1 MVCPLED
8 PPSFKQRKRGGAGEA
23 PHAHDHPMMA
33 AGAFFN
39 GVNWTNSSHRN
50 TGKNVELTESNR
62 VATKVRGKDYGLVF
76 TMH

>member
-1 MVCPLED
+1 MHMIIL
-8 PPSFKQRKRGGAGEA
+8 
-23 PHAHDHPMMA
+23 MA
-33 AGAFFN
+33 AAFFN

-76 TMH
+76 TMQ